1 MSSMTSASGS
11 STGGESSGEPSQYWG
26 AYRGLFFFGRVKVLV
41 FTGNGAPGK
50 KIVGT
55 DSMNR
60 K

>member
-50 KIVGT
+50 KLWGQIL
-55 DSMNR
+55 
-60 K
+60 